1 MEDKNRIV
9 YLVKQ
14 AKNGDSH
21 SFAQLYEMYYKDLYR
36 TALYRLGNVQD
47 AENAV
52 SDAVVD
58 AYVGIKNLKVEEA
71 FRPWLFKIL
80 HNKINK
86 QISEYVKNREHM
98 ESDTVEDMAERPES
112 GNREVDTAIDK
123 SLIEQAFQALNDK
136 DRQVVTCMIYGE
148 MNSRE
153 IAETLHMNQNT
164 VRSIYNRA
172 LDKMKRVL
180 EKGEVL

>member
-1 MEDKNRIV
+1 
-9 YLVKQ
+9 
-14 AKNGDSH
+14 
-21 SFAQLYEMYYKDLYR
+21 
-36 TALYRLGNVQD
+36 
-47 AENAV
+47 
-52 SDAVVD
+52 
-58 AYVGIKNLKVEEA
+58 
-71 FRPWLFKIL
+71 
-80 HNKINK
+80 
-86 QISEYVKNREHM
+86 
-98 ESDTVEDMAERPES
+98 MAERLES
-112 GNREVDTAIDK
+112 RNREVDTAIDK

>member
-98 ESDTVEDMAERPES
+98 ESDTVEDMAERLES
-112 GNREVDTAIDK
+112 RNREVDTAIDK
-123 SLIEQAFQALNDK
+123 SL
-136 DRQVVTCMIYGE
+136 IYGE